1 MAFNERTLMVMGED
15 VYNRIVKKHI
25 VLVGVG
31 GVGGAVFECLV
42 RFGIEKITIIIVIIL
57 IKSPIKRRA

>member
-25 VLVGVG
+25 VLIGVG
-31 GVGGAVFECLV
+31 GVGEGALQWRGSLPLLV
-42 RFGIEKITIIIVIIL
+42 LCCKRGAA
-57 IKSPIKRRA
+57 KSHHSCE